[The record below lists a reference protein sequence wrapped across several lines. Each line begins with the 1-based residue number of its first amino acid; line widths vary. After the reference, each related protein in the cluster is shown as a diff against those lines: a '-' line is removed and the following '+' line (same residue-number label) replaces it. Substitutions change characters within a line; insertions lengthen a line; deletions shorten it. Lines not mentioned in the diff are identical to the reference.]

1 MLLKKYLPLLLPVVF
16 MICYIITHR
25 YLYDFLTTFSCAVI
39 VGVLVLRQKTVVNWG
54 IVVLAFLFSLAGDR
68 MLFTRAGSDIRFIY
82 GIALFFAAHLFYIFF
97 CLRNGHW
104 SVRFFCLLLVCYMA
118 YFFIALMPS
127 ISNGVLL
134 TAVCLYI
141 LVSCFSVAAAWGL
154 SLDKTTRMLFFIGI
168 VCLVFSDTLISI
180 REFLHQHLLY
190 TLMLPTYYASQ
201 ILVSAAC
208 ICSLVGNPGDNFSV
222 KGK

>member
-54 IVVLAFLFSLAGDR
+54 IIVLAFLFSLAGDR

-208 ICSLVGNPGDNFSV
+208 ICSLAGNPGDNFSV